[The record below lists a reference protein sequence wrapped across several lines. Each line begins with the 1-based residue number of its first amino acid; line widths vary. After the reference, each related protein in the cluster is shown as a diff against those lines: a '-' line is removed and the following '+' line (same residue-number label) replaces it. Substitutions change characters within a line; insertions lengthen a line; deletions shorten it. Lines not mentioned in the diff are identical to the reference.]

1 MIKLNVILP
10 KKLLFDIDA
19 LSRVVENTLDGSAKA
34 ATVDFEVT
42 TQTWEHKPDFV
53 INATPGKR
61 QIFTTD
67 KIYKYVNDGTKPHI
81 ITAKNAKQL
90 VFGVPYGAK
99 TAVQVIGSSPGS
111 KGRTIV
117 RKKSVSHPGT
127 EAREFTVVIA
137 DKWSKQLPVNMQRS
151 VDSEI

>member
-10 KKLLFDIDA
+10 KAMLFNIEA
-19 LSRVVENTLDGSAKA
+19 LSRIVENTLDGAAKA

-53 INATPGKR
+53 TNATPGKR
-61 QIFTTD
+61 QVYTTD

-99 TAVQVIGSSPGS
+99 TTVQVIGSGQGS

-117 RKKSVSHPGT
+117 RKKSVQHPGN

-137 DKWSKQLPVNMQRS
+137 EKWAEQLPVTMQRAI
-151 VDSEI
+151 DSEV